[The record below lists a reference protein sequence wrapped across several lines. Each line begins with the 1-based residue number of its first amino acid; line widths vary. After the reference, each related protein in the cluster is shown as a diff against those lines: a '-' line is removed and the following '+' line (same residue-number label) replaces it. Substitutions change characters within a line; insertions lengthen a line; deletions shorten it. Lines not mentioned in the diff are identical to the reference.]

1 MSAIATTKVLC
12 WFVSYKTEKE
22 NNIQSSGV
30 FSKSAVKHFHN
41 FQIKNIIKIICLHN
55 KADNCIA
62 TWDTFCVCFVSVSN
76 FRSLSFIPVLTKEKQ
91 TKMCS
96 GYCIKPG
103 MHPSHLLHCAV
114 ASLFCISRVVF
125 FQCRTLSKK
134 LQQT

>member
-12 WFVSYKTEKE
+12 WFVSYETVSETT
-22 NNIQSSGV
+22 IQSSGV
-30 FSKSAVKHFHN
+30 LFKSAVKHFHN
-41 FQIKNIIKIICLHN
+41 FQIKNIIKIICLHK

-76 FRSLSFIPVLTKEKQ
+76 FLSLSFFLVLTKEKQ
-91 TKMCS
+91 IKICS

-114 ASLFCISRVVF
+114 ASLFCTLRVVF
-125 FQCRTLSKK
+125 FQC
-134 LQQT
+134 